1 MSGVPL
7 VRKRGGTAVLAHT
20 RDVVPV
26 PDVLA
31 SEAGGLN
38 LAQETTTQ

>member
-7 VRKRGGTAVLAHT
+7 VRKRGGTAAFAHT
-20 RDVVPV
+20 RSVVPV

-31 SEAGGLN
+31 
-38 LAQETTTQ
+38 QETTTQ